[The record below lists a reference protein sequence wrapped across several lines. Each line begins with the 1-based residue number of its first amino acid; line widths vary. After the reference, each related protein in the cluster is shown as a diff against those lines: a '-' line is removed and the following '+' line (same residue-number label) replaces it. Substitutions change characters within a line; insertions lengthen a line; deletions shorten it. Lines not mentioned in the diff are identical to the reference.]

1 MKIIIGSVLFVAT
14 MIMSGLVSAEAQP
27 GRDYTLLNEP
37 QPTTGTKIEVLEF
50 FFYECPHC
58 FHLHPLLAAWEKNI
72 PKDVALS
79 FVPTIFR
86 ESTEPLARTYYSLE
100 SMGKIKQLDDE
111 IYQAIH
117 VKNIDLHDA
126 SAIADFV
133 AQHGV
138 DKAKFSDAYGS
149 FAVQSKVAR
158 AKQMIRSYAIAGT
171 PTLVVDGKYV
181 ITGMGPKDL
190 IRALDE
196 VVAKVRK
203 ERSGKS
209 ADAQSIKPTAK
220 PA

>member
-1 MKIIIGSVLFVAT
+1 
-14 MIMSGLVSAEAQP
+14 
-27 GRDYTLLNEP
+27 
-37 QPTTGTKIEVLEF
+37 
-50 FFYECPHC
+50 
-58 FHLHPLLAAWEKNI
+58 
-72 PKDVALS
+72 
-79 FVPTIFR
+79 
-86 ESTEPLARTYYSLE
+86 
-100 SMGKIKQLDDE
+100 MGKIKQLDDE